1 MLCWRPSLI
10 LSKAFAKKSF
20 SNVFSASAAFSLA
33 ISSSKCFSLRSSAVV
48 YKFACRGSGRPSNWY
63 FQV

>member
-1 MLCWRPSLI
+1 
-10 LSKAFAKKSF
+10 
-20 SNVFSASAAFSLA
+20 LA

-48 YKFACRGSGRPSNWY
+48 DKFACRGSGRPSNWY